1 MQITCNGTDGS
12 RVNCGGVHM
21 DIQQQQQQQQ
31 AVQPTGGQGTL
42 PHHCSTPGS
51 GGVNGLYGGGGSSAA
66 HHLHQPTGQDEDD
79 DDSRTNLIV
88 NYLPQTMSQDDIRA
102 LFSSLGDIESCK
114 LIRDKSTGQSLGYGF
129 VNYKLPENA
138 QKAIECLNGLRL
150 QNKTIKVSYAR
161 PSSESIKDA
170 NLYISGLPGS
180 LTQLELEQIFSS
192 CGKIISARIIYDN
205 QTGLSKGVGFVRF
218 DRRDEAERA
227 IQQLN
232 GIVPDGSLDPI
243 AVKFANS
250 PSSSP
255 GNAFGRHGVLA
266 RAGLSSAAAAA
277 SLAAAYLSPSCR
289 SRLVA
294 GHSPHSVNRFR
305 MPSLDGGTTS
315 PFTGGLPQLVGC
327 NGGNSNGSGG
337 GAGGLSGWCLFVY
350 NLTPD
355 TEENVLWQLFGP
367 FGAVQSVKVV
377 RDPATNKCKGYGFVT
392 MTNYDEALVAIAA
405 NNGYQLGGR
414 ILQVSFKKSK
424 QSALPMHGGSSA
436 TDVSLA
442 AAIAR
447 L

>member
-1 MQITCNGTDGS
+1 
-12 RVNCGGVHM
+12 M
-21 DIQQQQQQQQ
+21 DLQQQSQQQQQQ
-31 AVQPTGGQGTL
+31 PGSGTPGQVSLG
-42 PHHCSTPGS
+42 HHCSNS
-51 GGVNGLYGGGGSSAA
+51 GGVNGSANSGLFGPPSSSSSSSASQ
-66 HHLHQPTGQDEDD
+66 HHHQQQHQQQQRPGVNDD
-79 DDSRTNLIV
+79 DDELRTNLIV

-102 LFSSLGDIESCK
+102 LFSSLGEIESCK

-170 NLYISGLPGS
+170 NLYISGLPS
-180 LTQLELEQIFSS
+180 TLTQLELEQIFSS

-255 GNAFGRHGVLA
+255 GNAFGRHGVLT
-266 RAGLSSAAAAA
+266 RAGLTSAAAAA
-277 SLAAAYLSPSCR
+277 SLAAAYLSPTCR

-305 MPSLDGGTTS
+305 MPSLDGGSTS
-315 PFTGGLPQLVGC
+315 PFGAGLPLVGC
-327 NGGNSNGSGG
+327 NGNSNGAG
-337 GAGGLSGWCLFVY
+337 GAAAAGLSGWCLFVY

-414 ILQVSFKKSK
+414 VLQVSFKKSK
-424 QSALPMHGGSSA
+424 QSAMQSA
-436 TDVSLA
+436 DVSLA